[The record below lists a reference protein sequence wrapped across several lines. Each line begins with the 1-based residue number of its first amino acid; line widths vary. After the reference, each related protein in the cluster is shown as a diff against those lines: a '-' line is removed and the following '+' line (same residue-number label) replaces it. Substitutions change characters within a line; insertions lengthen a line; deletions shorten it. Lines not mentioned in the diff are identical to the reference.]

1 MILLYF
7 IVLIGFLG
15 VFYQNYNK
23 SLVNGM
29 CMLMTIGFSVLTRL
43 TYTKATK
50 QFAMCVI
57 ISIIAMVIPKVIEKA
72 VGFRKLTAVYIVG
85 GILALALV
93 FILGSYTYGA
103 KLSLS
108 IAGFSIQPSEFVME
122 K

>member
-1 MILLYF
+1 MFFLLTFSFVAIYLTVLEDKIIIFYGLILLYF

-72 VGFRKLTAVYIVG
+72 VGFRKLKT
-85 GILALALV
+85 
-93 FILGSYTYGA
+93 SN
-103 KLSLS
+103 
-108 IAGFSIQPSEFVME
+108 
-122 K
+122 